1 MYSRLYSDGMNAAAS
16 PAPTQADAPGRPHSR
31 RRFERPL
38 LQRIAR
44 TLLAPDAFDF
54 WASRLRPGWSWDRPL
69 ARIVSRRSESTDSF
83 TLLLQ
88 PNRHWGGFK
97 PGQHLNI
104 GAEIDGTRI
113 TRSYSLSDAPRADG
127 RIAIT
132 VKAMPGGRL
141 SQHLCH
147 AARIGE
153 VLALG
158 PAFGEMTLPET
169 PEGACLEGAWLF
181 LAAGSG
187 ITPLMAMVRAQTA
200 LGMPVPLAL
209 ICWARTRDEL
219 CFVEELRALAA
230 RQPNFRVDFVLTRDA
245 AASDA
250 EAGDLRHGRID
261 AQSLSTLAP
270 DLHQRRVFACGPDG
284 FVAAARALAA
294 DRAVAF
300 RSEAFTPPPQ
310 VLFDDDAEA
319 PRHVRIA
326 LAKSGRTLDV
336 LRGTSLLVALEDAG
350 LKPASGCRMGICNT
364 CACGKRAGTT
374 RHLHTGDIEHEPVSA
389 LRLCVNSAGS
399 DLILD
404 L

>member
-1 MYSRLYSDGMNAAAS
+1 MNAAVSPDIAPAAS
-16 PAPTQADAPGRPHSR
+16 RPPYK
-31 RRFERPL
+31 RPL
-38 LQRIAR
+38 LQRLAR

-54 WASRLRPGWSWDRPL
+54 WASRLQPGWSWDRPL
-69 ARIVSRRSESTDSF
+69 ARIVARQAESSDSF

-88 PNRHWGGFK
+88 PNRHWRGFQ

-104 GAEIDGTRI
+104 SAEIDGTRV
-113 TRSYSLSDAPRADG
+113 TRSYSLSNAPRADG

-132 VKAMPGGRL
+132 VKTMPGGKL

-147 AARIGE
+147 TANIGD

-158 PAFGEMTLPET
+158 PAFGEMTLPEA
-169 PEGACLEGAWLF
+169 PEDTWLL

-187 ITPLMAMVRAQTA
+187 ITPLMAMVRAQAA

-209 ICWARTRDEL
+209 VYWARTRDEL

-245 AASDA
+245 EVSDA
-250 EAGDLRHGRID
+250 EAGDVGHGRID
-261 AQSLSTLAP
+261 AQSLSMLAP

-284 FVAAARALAA
+284 FVVAARALAA

-300 RSEAFTPPPQ
+300 QSEAFTPPR
-310 VLFDDDAEA
+310 VVFEDDAEA
-319 PRHVRIA
+319 PGQVQIT

-336 LRGTSLLVALEDAG
+336 PRGTSLLTALEDAG

-374 RHLHTGDIEHEPVSA
+374 RHLHTGDIQHEPVSA
-389 LRLCVNSAGS
+389 LRLCVHSAGS

>member
-1 MYSRLYSDGMNAAAS
+1 MNAAAS
-16 PAPTQADAPGRPHSR
+16 PAPAPTHAPGRPHGLR
-31 RRFERPL
+31 LLKRLL

-54 WASRLRPGWSWDRPL
+54 WVSRLRPDWSWERPL
-69 ARIVSRRSESTDSF
+69 ARIVSRRAESRDSF

-88 PNRHWGGFK
+88 PNRHWRGFQ

-104 GAEIDGTRI
+104 GAEIDGARI

-132 VKAMPGGRL
+132 VKAMPGGKL

-147 AARIGE
+147 TARIGE
-153 VLALG
+153 VLTLDA
-158 PAFGEMTLPET
+158 AFGEMTLPAT
-169 PEGACLEGAWLF
+169 PEGAWLF

-187 ITPLMAMVRAQTA
+187 ITPLMAMIRAQAA

-209 ICWARTRDEL
+209 IYWARTRDEL

-230 RQPNFRVDFVLTRDA
+230 RQPNFRVDFVVTRDA
-245 AASDA
+245 AANDG
-250 EAGDLRHGRID
+250 EAGDTKVGDLSHGRID
-261 AQSLSTLAP
+261 APSLSMLAP

-300 RSEAFTPPPQ
+300 RSEAFTPPPR
-310 VLFDDDAEA
+310 VVFDDYAEA
-319 PRHVRIA
+319 PRHVRIT
-326 LAKSGRTLDV
+326 LANSGRTLDV
-336 LRGTSLLVALEDAG
+336 PRGTSLLTALEEAG

-364 CACGKRAGTT
+364 CACGKRAGST

>member
-1 MYSRLYSDGMNAAAS
+1 MNAAAS
-16 PAPTQADAPGRPHSR
+16 PASIPTGAPGRPHGR
-31 RRFERPL
+31 QAYKRPL
-38 LQRIAR
+38 WQRIAR

-54 WASRLRPGWSWDRPL
+54 WASKLRPNWSLERPL
-69 ARIVSRRSESTDSF
+69 ARIVSRRAESKDSF

-88 PNRHWGGFK
+88 PNRHWRGFQ

-127 RIAIT
+127 SIAIT
-132 VKAMPGGRL
+132 VKAMPGGKL

-147 AARIGE
+147 DARIGD
-153 VLALG
+153 VLTLDA
-158 PAFGEMTLPET
+158 AFGEMTLPQM
-169 PEGACLEGAWLF
+169 PEGVRSEDAWLF

-187 ITPLMAMVRAQTA
+187 ITPLMAMIRAQAA
-200 LGMPVPLAL
+200 LGMPVSLAL
-209 ICWARTRDEL
+209 IYWARTRGEL

-245 AASDA
+245 HASDA
-250 EAGDLRHGRID
+250 EADDAEAGAFRHGRID
-261 AQSLSTLAP
+261 TQSLSMLAP

-300 RSEAFTPPPQ
+300 RSEAFTPPPRAT
-310 VLFDDDAEA
+310 FADDADA
-319 PRHVRIA
+319 RGRVRIT

-336 LRGTSLLVALEDAG
+336 LRGTSLLTALEDAG

-364 CACGKRAGTT
+364 CACGKRAGST

>member
-1 MYSRLYSDGMNAAAS
+1 MNAAAS
-16 PAPTQADAPGRPHSR
+16 PATAAALK
-31 RRFERPL
+31 RPL
-38 LQRIAR
+38 LQRIGR

-54 WASRLRPGWSWDRPL
+54 WASRLRPNWSLERPL
-69 ARIVSRRSESTDSF
+69 ARIVSRRAESSDSF

-88 PNRHWGGFK
+88 PNRHWRGFK

-113 TRSYSLSDAPRADG
+113 TRSYSLSAAPRADG

-132 VKAMPGGRL
+132 VKAMPGGKL

-147 AARIGE
+147 TATIGE
-153 VLALG
+153 VLTLEA
-158 PAFGEMTLPET
+158 AFGEMTLPPT
-169 PEGACLEGAWLF
+169 PEGAWLF

-187 ITPLMAMVRAQTA
+187 ITPLMAMIRAQAA

-209 ICWARTRDEL
+209 IYWARTRDEL

-245 AASDA
+245 AANDA
-250 EAGDLRHGRID
+250 EAGDLRRGRID
-261 AQSLSTLAP
+261 AQSLSMLAP

-300 RSEAFTPPPQ
+300 RSEAFTPPPRM
-310 VLFDDDAEA
+310 VFEDEGEA
-319 PRHVRIA
+319 PGQVRIT
-326 LAKSGRTLDV
+326 LAKSGHTLDV
-336 LRGTSLLVALEDAG
+336 PRGTSLLTALEDAG

-364 CACGKRAGTT
+364 CACGKRAGST

>member
-1 MYSRLYSDGMNAAAS
+1 MNTAARPA
-16 PAPTQADAPGRPHSR
+16 PAPTGTPNRPHGR
-31 RRFERPL
+31 RLLKRPL

-54 WASRLRPGWSWDRPL
+54 WVSRLRPDWSWERPL
-69 ARIVSRRSESTDSF
+69 ARIVSRRAESRDSF

-88 PNRHWGGFK
+88 PNRHWRGFQ

-113 TRSYSLSDAPRADG
+113 TRSYSLSDALRADG

-132 VKAMPGGRL
+132 VKAMPGGKL

-147 AARIGE
+147 TARIGE
-153 VLALG
+153 VLTLDA
-158 PAFGEMTLPET
+158 AFGEMTLPQT
-169 PEGACLEGAWLF
+169 LEGAWLF

-187 ITPLMAMVRAQTA
+187 ITPLMAMIRAHAA

-209 ICWARTRDEL
+209 IYWARTRDEL

-245 AASDA
+245 VANGA
-250 EAGDLRHGRID
+250 ETGDTEIGDLSHGRID
-261 AQSLSTLAP
+261 ADSLSMLAP
-270 DLHQRRVFACGPDG
+270 DLHQRRVYACGPDG

-300 RSEAFTPPPQ
+300 RSEAFTPPPR
-310 VLFDDDAEA
+310 VVFEDEGEA
-319 PRHVRIA
+319 PGHVRIT
-326 LAKSGRTLDV
+326 LANSGRTLEV
-336 LRGTSLLVALEDAG
+336 LRGTSLLTALEDAG

-364 CACGKRAGTT
+364 CACGKRAGST

>member
-1 MYSRLYSDGMNAAAS
+1 MNAAAS
-16 PAPTQADAPGRPHSR
+16 PAPAPTNAPGRPHGR
-31 RRFERPL
+31 RLIKRPL

-54 WASRLRPGWSWDRPL
+54 WASKLRPNWAWERPL
-69 ARIVSRRSESTDSF
+69 ARIVSRRAESTDSF

-88 PNRHWGGFK
+88 PNRHWRGFQ

-132 VKAMPGGRL
+132 VKAMPGGKL

-147 AARIGE
+147 TARIGE
-153 VLALG
+153 VLTLDA
-158 PAFGEMTLPET
+158 AFGEMTLPQM
-169 PEGACLEGAWLF
+169 PEGAWLF

-187 ITPLMAMVRAQTA
+187 ITPLMAMIRAQAA

-209 ICWARTRDEL
+209 IYWARTRDEL

-261 AQSLSTLAP
+261 AQSLSILAP

-300 RSEAFTPPPQ
+300 RSEAFTPPPL
-310 VLFDDDAEA
+310 VVFEDAGEA
-319 PRHVRIA
+319 PGHVRIT
-326 LAKSGRTLDV
+326 LANSGRTLDV
-336 LRGTSLLVALEDAG
+336 PRGTSLLTALEDAG

-364 CACGKRAGTT
+364 CACGKRAGST

-389 LRLCVNSAGS
+389 LRLCVNSASS

>member
-1 MYSRLYSDGMNAAAS
+1 MNAAVGPDIA
-16 PAPTQADAPGRPHSR
+16 PAA
-31 RRFERPL
+31 RPL
-38 LQRIAR
+38 LKRIAR

-54 WASRLRPGWSWDRPL
+54 WASRLQPSWSWEHPL
-69 ARIVSRRSESTDSF
+69 ARIVSRRAESTDSF

-88 PNRHWGGFK
+88 PNRHWRGFQ

-104 GAEIDGTRI
+104 SAEIDGTRV

-132 VKAMPGGRL
+132 VKAMPGGKL

-147 AARIGE
+147 AAKPGD

-158 PAFGEMTLPET
+158 PAFGEMTLPKT
-169 PEGACLEGAWLF
+169 AEGAWLF

-187 ITPLMAMVRAQTA
+187 ITPLMAMVRAQAA

-209 ICWARTRDEL
+209 IYWARTRDEL

-230 RQPNFRVDFVLTRDA
+230 RQPNFRVDFVLTRAVDTN
-245 AASDA
+245 DTQ
-250 EAGDLRHGRID
+250 AGDVRHGRID
-261 AQSLSTLAP
+261 AQSLSMLAP

-300 RSEAFTPPPQ
+300 RSEAFTPPPRA
-310 VLFDDDAEA
+310 VFEDEAEA
-319 PRHVRIA
+319 PGHVQIT

-336 LRGTSLLVALEDAG
+336 PRGTSLLTALEDAG

-364 CACGKRAGTT
+364 CACGKRAGST
-374 RHLHTGDIEHEPVSA
+374 RHLHTGDIQHEPVSA

>member
-1 MYSRLYSDGMNAAAS
+1 MNAAAS
-16 PAPTQADAPGRPHSR
+16 PATAPTSPPSKPGSR
-31 RRFERPL
+31 RLLKRPL

-44 TLLAPDAFDF
+44 TLLAPDAYDF
-54 WASRLRPGWSWDRPL
+54 WASKLRPNWSWERPL
-69 ARIVSRRSESTDSF
+69 ARIVSRRAESRDSF

-88 PNRHWGGFK
+88 PNRHWRGFQ

-104 GAEIDGTRI
+104 GAEIDGARI
-113 TRSYSLSDAPRADG
+113 IRSYSLSDAPRADG

-132 VKAMPGGRL
+132 VKAMPGGKL

-147 AARIGE
+147 TARIGE
-153 VLALG
+153 VLTLDA
-158 PAFGEMTLPET
+158 AFGEMTLPQR
-169 PEGACLEGAWLF
+169 PEGAWLF

-187 ITPLMAMVRAQTA
+187 ITPLMAMIRAQTA

-209 ICWARTRDEL
+209 IYWARTRDEL

-250 EAGDLRHGRID
+250 ATGDTKVGDFRHGRID
-261 AQSLSTLAP
+261 AQSLSMLAP

-284 FVAAARALAA
+284 FVGAARAAAA

-300 RSEAFTPPPQ
+300 RSEAFTPPPR
-310 VLFDDDAEA
+310 VVFEDEGEA
-319 PRHVRIA
+319 PGQVRVT
-326 LAKSGRTLDV
+326 LANSGRTLDV
-336 LRGTSLLVALEDAG
+336 PRGTSLLTALEDAG

-364 CACGKRAGTT
+364 CACGKRAGST

>member
-1 MYSRLYSDGMNAAAS
+1 MNAALSPDIAPGS
-16 PAPTQADAPGRPHSR
+16 PARRGRLLR
-31 RRFERPL
+31 RL
-38 LQRIAR
+38 AR

-54 WASRLRPGWSWDRPL
+54 WASRLRPSWSWDRPL
-69 ARIVSRRSESTDSF
+69 ARIVARQAESSDSF

-88 PNRHWGGFK
+88 PNRHWRGFQ

-104 GAEIDGTRI
+104 SAEIDGTRV

-132 VKAMPGGRL
+132 VKVMPGGKL

-147 AARIGE
+147 AANIGDL
-153 VLALG
+153 LALG
-158 PAFGEMTLPET
+158 PAFGEMTLPKT
-169 PEGACLEGAWLF
+169 AEGAWLF

-187 ITPLMAMVRAQTA
+187 ITPLMAMIRAQVA
-200 LGMPVPLAL
+200 LDMPVPLTL
-209 ICWARTRDEL
+209 IYWARTRDEL

-230 RQPNFRVDFVLTRDA
+230 QQPNFRVDFVLTRDVEA
-245 AASDA
+245 DDA
-250 EAGDLRHGRID
+250 DTRDFRHGRID
-261 AQSLSTLAP
+261 AQSLSMLVP

-284 FVAAARALAA
+284 FAAAARALAA
-294 DRAVAF
+294 DRAAVLQCEAF
-300 RSEAFTPPPQ
+300 QSEAFTPPPR
-310 VLFDDDAEA
+310 VVFEDEGEA
-319 PRHVRIA
+319 PGHVQIT

-336 LRGTSLLVALEDAG
+336 PRGTSLLAALEDAG

-374 RHLHTGDIEHEPVSA
+374 RHLHTGDIQHEPVSA

>member
-1 MYSRLYSDGMNAAAS
+1 MNAAVS
-16 PAPTQADAPGRPHSR
+16 PDIAPAA
-31 RRFERPL
+31 RPL
-38 LQRIAR
+38 LKRLAR

-54 WASRLRPGWSWDRPL
+54 WASRLQPSWSWDRPL
-69 ARIVSRRSESTDSF
+69 ARIVARQAESSDSF

-88 PNRHWGGFK
+88 PNRHWRGFQ

-104 GAEIDGTRI
+104 SAEIDGTRV
-113 TRSYSLSDAPRADG
+113 TRSYSLSDAPRVDG
-127 RIAIT
+127 RIAVTI
-132 VKAMPGGRL
+132 KAMPGGKL

-147 AARIGE
+147 AAKLGE

-158 PAFGEMTLPET
+158 PAFGEMTMPKT
-169 PEGACLEGAWLF
+169 SEGAWLF

-187 ITPLMAMVRAQTA
+187 ITPLMAMVRAQAA

-209 ICWARTRDEL
+209 IYWARTHDEL

-230 RQPNFRVDFVLTRDA
+230 RHPNFRVDFVLTRDV
-245 AASDA
+245 DA
-250 EAGDLRHGRID
+250 RDVRHGRID
-261 AQSLSTLAP
+261 AQSLSMLVP

-294 DRAVAF
+294 DRAAVLQCEAF
-300 RSEAFTPPPQ
+300 QSEAFTPPLR
-310 VLFDDDAEA
+310 VVFDDEGEA
-319 PRHVRIA
+319 PGQVQIT

-336 LRGTSLLVALEDAG
+336 PRGTSLLTALEDAG

-374 RHLHTGDIEHEPVSA
+374 RHLHTGDIQHEPVSA
-389 LRLCVNSAGS
+389 LRLCVHSAGS

>member
-1 MYSRLYSDGMNAAAS
+1 MNAAAS
-16 PAPTQADAPGRPHSR
+16 PATVAALK
-31 RRFERPL
+31 RPL
-38 LQRIAR
+38 LQRIGR

-54 WASRLRPGWSWDRPL
+54 WASRLRPNWSLERPL
-69 ARIVSRRSESTDSF
+69 ARIVSRRAESRDSF

-88 PNRHWGGFK
+88 PNRHWRGFQ

-132 VKAMPGGRL
+132 IKAMPGGKL

-147 AARIGE
+147 TARIGE
-153 VLALG
+153 VVTLEA
-158 PAFGEMTLPET
+158 AFGEMTLPQT
-169 PEGACLEGAWLF
+169 PEGAWLF

-187 ITPLMAMVRAQTA
+187 ITPLMAMVRAQAA

-209 ICWARTRDEL
+209 IYWARTREEL

-245 AASDA
+245 VANGAAT
-250 EAGDLRHGRID
+250 GDTKVGDFRHGRID
-261 AQSLSTLAP
+261 AQSLSMLAP

-300 RSEAFTPPPQ
+300 RSEAFTPPPR
-310 VLFDDDAEA
+310 VVFEDEAEA
-319 PRHVRIA
+319 PGQVRIT
-326 LAKSGRTLDV
+326 LANSGRTLDV
-336 LRGTSLLVALEDAG
+336 PRGTSLLTALEDAG

-364 CACGKRAGTT
+364 CACGKRAGST

>member
-1 MYSRLYSDGMNAAAS
+1 MNAAAS
-16 PAPTQADAPGRPHSR
+16 PVPAQTDAPDRPQVHR
-31 RRFERPL
+31 PLKRPL
-38 LQRIAR
+38 LPRIAR
-44 TLLAPDAFDF
+44 TLLAPAAFDF
-54 WASRLRPGWSWDRPL
+54 WASKLRPNWSWERPL
-69 ARIVSRRSESTDSF
+69 ARMVSRRAESSDSF

-88 PNRHWGGFK
+88 PNRHWRGFQ

-104 GAEIDGTRI
+104 GAEIDGARI

-132 VKAMPGGRL
+132 VKAMPGGKL

-147 AARIGE
+147 TARIGE
-153 VLALG
+153 VLTLG
-158 PAFGEMTLPET
+158 PAFGEMTLPQT
-169 PEGACLEGAWLF
+169 PEGAWLF

-187 ITPLMAMVRAQTA
+187 ITPLMAMIRAQA
-200 LGMPVPLAL
+200 ASGMPMPLAL
-209 ICWARTRDEL
+209 IYWARTRDEL
-219 CFVEELRALAA
+219 CFVEELRTLAA

-250 EAGDLRHGRID
+250 AASDAKAGDAKADDFRHGRID
-261 AQSLSTLAP
+261 APLLALLAP

-294 DRAVAF
+294 DQAVAL
-300 RSEAFTPPPQ
+300 RCEAFTPPPR
-310 VLFDDDAEA
+310 VVFEDDGEA
-319 PRHVRIA
+319 LGRVQIT

-336 LRGTSLLVALEDAG
+336 PRGTSLLTALEDAG

-364 CACGKRAGTT
+364 CACGKRAGST
-374 RHLHTGDIEHEPVSA
+374 RHLHTGDVEHEPVSA